1 MKTKLPSLPLFTDTF
16 IAETVH
22 LSNEQIGIYI
32 RLLCF
37 TWTKNTE
44 PFTTETAH
52 RVCHCIDNNCKKT
65 VDGILAYFFKED
77 HDMANQKNVWRHKR
91 LEQEYEYLQKYY
103 INKQESGKR
112 GASKRWHNHSFANGE
127 SMAPIPN
134 PIPIPKNN
142 NNNFEI
148 FWDKISNKRGSKK
161 MAKTKY
167 EKECKDQNPEELA
180 KIFNYFSGKIK
191 DKTFIPHVSTWL
203 NQRRF
208 EDDDVKPDPK
218 KATFLT
224 KTEDGREFKVIGD
237 YGNYFEILLDGE
249 KWYKHKFKNDEPLKK
264 DI

>member
-1 MKTKLPSLPLFTDTF
+1 MKTKLPSLPLFTDTYM
-16 IAETVH
+16 AETVH
-22 LSNEQIGIYI
+22 LTNEQLGIYT

-37 TWTKNTE
+37 AWTKNTK
-44 PFTTETAH
+44 PFTTESAY
-52 RVCHCIDNNCKKT
+52 RICQCKT
-65 VDGILAYFFKED
+65 EQCEFIVDSILEEFFKLSHTND
-77 HDMANQKNVWRHKR
+77 PNPIPVWTHKR
-91 LEQEYEYLQKYY
+91 LVEEHEYLQKYY

-134 PIPIPKNN
+134 PIPIPNN

-161 MAKTKY
+161 MAKAKY

-208 EDDDVKPDPK
+208 EDEDVKPDPK
-218 KATFLT
+218 KAIIKTFLP
-224 KTEDGREFKVIGD
+224 DGREYKILGD
-237 YGNYFEILLDGE
+237 YGQYSEILLDGE